1 MYDLTITRADNGFTL
16 EWEEENE
23 DGGPYPTMEVI
34 QDDEDDEMKSG
45 EELLWWVMSHFDL
58 GGSKFDKKRLN
69 VNRVRGDHYE
79 PPSKQEEPD
88 EKA

>member
-1 MYDLTITRADNGFTL
+1 MTNTLQITRGGNGFKL
-16 EWEEENE
+16 DWWEE
-23 DGGPYPTMEVI
+23 DDTGDISHMEVL

-45 EELLWWVMSHFDL
+45 EELLWRIMNYFDL

-69 VNRVRGDHYE
+69 INRVRGEKYE
-79 PPSKQEEPD
+79 PPSKSN